1 MKKVGRPP
9 LYLYEDDRINT
20 RREQNRNNQRNCRLK
35 KKLHKQ
41 VRDITQPINFNKK
54 YQEDIVNSFKN
65 YGFNTL
71 FTGTINLNHL
81 EQDELEVMNK
91 EVDKM
96 NQELQIELNHFKERR
111 TTIQTLKDYT
121 ERYIQ
126 FLYSRNVIDRSLVFF
141 EIGDNQNIHTHI
153 ILNSKTNYQDL
164 KLILESGWLIGV
176 SKTSEPISNNEEK
189 EKVIRY
195 GVKELK
201 PTSSKSN
208 EQKKIDNWFF
218 IGEYD

>member
-81 EQDELEVMNK
+81 EQDELDVMNK

-96 NQELQIELNHFKERR
+96 NQELQIELNHFTRRR
-111 TTIQTLKDYT
+111 TTIQSLKDYT

-126 FLYSRNVIDRSLVFF
+126 FLYRRNVIDRSLVFF

-176 SKTSEPISNNEEK
+176 SKTSEPIRNNEEK

-201 PTSSKSN
+201 PTSFKSN

-218 IGEYD
+218 IGEYN

>member
-1 MKKVGRPP
+1 MRKVGRPP

-111 TTIQTLKDYT
+111 TTIQSLKDYT

-126 FLYSRNVIDRSLVFF
+126 YLYSRNVIDRSLVFF

-176 SKTSEPISNNEEK
+176 SKTSKPIRNNEEK

-201 PTSSKSN
+201 PLSSKTN

-218 IGEYD
+218 MGEFN

>member
-1 MKKVGRPP
+1 
-9 LYLYEDDRINT
+9 
-20 RREQNRNNQRNCRLK
+20 
-35 KKLHKQ
+35 
-41 VRDITQPINFNKK
+41 
-54 YQEDIVNSFKN
+54 
-65 YGFNTL
+65 
-71 FTGTINLNHL
+71 
-81 EQDELEVMNK
+81 MNK

-111 TTIQTLKDYT
+111 TTIQSLKDYT

-141 EIGDNQNIHTHI
+141 EIGDNLNIHTHI
-153 ILNSKTNYQDL
+153 ILNSRTNYQDL
-164 KLILESGWLIGV
+164 KLILESSWLIGV
-176 SKTSEPISNNEEK
+176 SNTSEPISNNEEK

>member
-1 MKKVGRPP
+1 MRKVGRPP
-9 LYLYEDDRINT
+9 LYLYEEDRINI
-20 RREQNRNNQRNCRLK
+20 RREQNRTNQRKCRLK
-35 KKLHKQ
+35 KKLHKELKN
-41 VRDITQPINFNKK
+41 IPQPINYNKK
-54 YQEDIVNSFKN
+54 YQEDIVQSFMN

-81 EQDELEVMNK
+81 EHEELDLMNK

-96 NQELQIELNHFKERR
+96 NQELQIELNHFTGRR
-111 TTIQTLKDYT
+111 TTIQSLKDYT

-141 EIGDNQNIHTHI
+141 EIGDNLNIHTHI

-176 SKTSEPISNNEEK
+176 SKTSRPIRNQEEK

-201 PTSSKSN
+201 PTSSKLN

>member
-9 LYLYEDDRINT
+9 LYLFEDDRINT

-81 EQDELEVMNK
+81 EQDELVVMNK
-91 EVDKM
+91 EVDKI
-96 NQELQIELNHFKERR
+96 NQEFEIQLTHFTERR
-111 TTIQTLKDYT
+111 TTIQSLKDYT

-126 FLYSRNVIDRSLVFF
+126 FLNSRNVIDRSLVFF

-176 SKTSEPISNNEEK
+176 SKTSKPIKDNEEK

-201 PTSSKSN
+201 PTSSKLN

-218 IGEYD
+218 IGEYN

>member
-1 MKKVGRPP
+1 MRKVGRPP

-20 RREQNRNNQRNCRLK
+20 RREQNRNNQRNCRLRK
-35 KKLHKQ
+35 NLHKQ
-41 VRDITQPINFNKK
+41 VRDITQSINFNKK
-54 YQEDIVNSFKN
+54 YQDDIVNSFKN

-111 TTIQTLKDYT
+111 TTIQSLKDYT

-141 EIGDNQNIHTHI
+141 EIGDNLNIHTHI
-153 ILNSKTNYQDL
+153 ILNSRTNYQDL
-164 KLILESGWLIGV
+164 KLILESSWLIGV
-176 SKTSEPISNNEEK
+176 SNTSEPISNNEEK

>member
-1 MKKVGRPP
+1 MRKVGRPP

-35 KKLHKQ
+35 KNLHKQ
-41 VRDITQPINFNKK
+41 VRDITQSINFNKK
-54 YQEDIVNSFKN
+54 YQDDIVNSFKN
-65 YGFNTL
+65 YGFNTH

-111 TTIQTLKDYT
+111 TTIQSLKDYT

-141 EIGDNQNIHTHI
+141 EIGDNLNIHTHI
-153 ILNSKTNYQDL
+153 ILNSRTNYQDL
-164 KLILESGWLIGV
+164 KLILESSWLIGV
-176 SKTSEPISNNEEK
+176 SNTSEPISNNEEK

>member
-1 MKKVGRPP
+1 MRKVGRPP
-9 LYLYEDDRINT
+9 LYLYEEDRINI
-20 RREQNRNNQRNCRLK
+20 RREQNRTNQRKCRLK
-35 KKLHKQ
+35 KKLHKELKN
-41 VRDITQPINFNKK
+41 ITQPINYNKK
-54 YQEDIVNSFKN
+54 YQEDIVQSFMN

-81 EQDELEVMNK
+81 EHEELDLMNK

-96 NQELQIELNHFKERR
+96 NQELQIELNHFTGRR
-111 TTIQTLKDYT
+111 TTIQSLKDYT

-141 EIGDNQNIHTHI
+141 EIGDNLNIHTHI

-176 SKTSEPISNNEEK
+176 SKTSKPIKNNEEK

-201 PTSSKSN
+201 PTSSKLN

>member
-1 MKKVGRPP
+1 MRKVGRPP
-9 LYLYEDDRINT
+9 LYLNEEDRINT
-20 RREQNRNNQRNCRLK
+20 RREKNKNSQRKCRLK

-41 VRDITQPINFNKK
+41 VKNITLPINFNKK
-54 YQEDIVNSFKN
+54 YQEDIVHSFMN

-91 EVDKM
+91 EVDKI
-96 NQELQIELNHFKERR
+96 NQELQIELTHFTERR
-111 TTIQTLKDYT
+111 TTIQSLKDYT

-126 FLYSRNVIDRSLVFF
+126 FLYGRNVIDRSLVFF
-141 EIGDNQNIHTHI
+141 EIGDNLNIHTHI

-176 SKTSEPISNNEEK
+176 SNTSRPIKNQEEK
-189 EKVIRY
+189 ERVIRY

-218 IGEYD
+218 IVEYD

>member
-1 MKKVGRPP
+1 MRKVGRPP
-9 LYLYEDDRINT
+9 LYLNEEDRINT
-20 RREQNRNNQRNCRLK
+20 RREKNKNSQRKCRLK

-41 VRDITQPINFNKK
+41 VKNITLPINFNKK
-54 YQEDIVNSFKN
+54 YQEDIVHSFMN

-91 EVDKM
+91 EVDKI
-96 NQELQIELNHFKERR
+96 NQELQIELTHFTERR
-111 TTIQTLKDYT
+111 TTIQSLKDYT

-141 EIGDNQNIHTHI
+141 EIGDNLNIHTHI

-176 SKTSEPISNNEEK
+176 SNTSRPIKNQEEK
-189 EKVIRY
+189 ERVIRY

-218 IGEYD
+218 IVEYD

>member
-1 MKKVGRPP
+1 MRKVGRPP

-35 KKLHKQ
+35 KNLHKQ
-41 VRDITQPINFNKK
+41 VRDITQSINFNKK
-54 YQEDIVNSFKN
+54 YQDDIVNSFKN
-65 YGFNTL
+65 YGFNTH

-81 EQDELEVMNK
+81 EQDELDFMNK

-111 TTIQTLKDYT
+111 TTIQSLKDYT

-164 KLILESGWLIGV
+164 KLILESSWLIGV
-176 SKTSEPISNNEEK
+176 SNTSEPISNNEEK

>member
-1 MKKVGRPP
+1 MRKVGRPP
-9 LYLYEDDRINT
+9 LYLYEEDRINI
-20 RREQNRNNQRNCRLK
+20 RREQNRTNQRKCRLK
-35 KKLHKQ
+35 KKLHKELKN
-41 VRDITQPINFNKK
+41 IPQPINYNKK
-54 YQEDIVNSFKN
+54 YQEDIVQSFMN

-81 EQDELEVMNK
+81 EHEELDLMYK
-91 EVDKM
+91 ELDKM
-96 NQELQIELNHFKERR
+96 NQELQIELNHFTGRR
-111 TTIQTLKDYT
+111 TTIQSLKDYT

-141 EIGDNQNIHTHI
+141 EIGDNLNIHTHI

-176 SKTSEPISNNEEK
+176 SKTSRPIRNQEEK

-201 PTSSKSN
+201 PTSSKLN

>member
-41 VRDITQPINFNKK
+41 VRDITQSINFNKK
-54 YQEDIVNSFKN
+54 YQDDIVNSFKN
-65 YGFNTL
+65 YGFNTH

-81 EQDELEVMNK
+81 EQDELDFMNK

-111 TTIQTLKDYT
+111 TTIQSLKDYT

-141 EIGDNQNIHTHI
+141 EIGDNLNIHTHI
-153 ILNSKTNYQDL
+153 ILNSRTNYQDL

-195 GVKELK
+195 GVKELN

>member
-1 MKKVGRPP
+1 MRKVGRPP
-9 LYLYEDDRINT
+9 LYLYEEDRINT
-20 RREQNRNNQRNCRLK
+20 RREQNRTNQRNCRLK

-41 VRDITQPINFNKK
+41 VKNITLPINFNKK
-54 YQEDIVNSFKN
+54 YQEDIVHSFMN

-71 FTGTINLNHL
+71 FTGTINLNYL

-91 EVDKM
+91 EVDKI
-96 NQELQIELNHFKERR
+96 NQELQIELTHFTERR
-111 TTIQTLKDYT
+111 TTIQSLKDYT

-126 FLYSRNVIDRSLVFF
+126 FLYGRNVIDRSLVFF
-141 EIGDNQNIHTHI
+141 EIGDNLNIHTHI
-153 ILNSKTNYQDL
+153 ILNSKTDYQDL

-176 SKTSEPISNNEEK
+176 SMTSKPIRSQEEK
-189 EKVIRY
+189 VRVIRY

-201 PTSSKSN
+201 PTSFKSN

>member
-1 MKKVGRPP
+1 MRKVGRPP
-9 LYLYEDDRINT
+9 LYLYEEDRINT
-20 RREQNRNNQRNCRLK
+20 RREQNRTNQRNCRLK

-41 VRDITQPINFNKK
+41 VRNITQPINFNKK

-111 TTIQTLKDYT
+111 TTIQSLKDYT

>member
-1 MKKVGRPP
+1 MRKVGRPP
-9 LYLYEDDRINT
+9 LYLYEEDRIII
-20 RREQNRNNQRNCRLK
+20 RREQNRTNQRKCRLK
-35 KKLHKQ
+35 KKLHKELKN
-41 VRDITQPINFNKK
+41 ITQPINYNKK
-54 YQEDIVNSFKN
+54 YQEDIVQSFMN

-81 EQDELEVMNK
+81 EHEELDLMNK

-96 NQELQIELNHFKERR
+96 NQELQIELNHFTGRR
-111 TTIQTLKDYT
+111 TTIQSLKDYT

-141 EIGDNQNIHTHI
+141 EIGDNLNIHTHI

-176 SKTSEPISNNEEK
+176 SKTSRPIRNQEEK

-201 PTSSKSN
+201 PTSSKLN
-208 EQKKIDNWFF
+208 EQKKIDNW
-218 IGEYD
+218 

>member
-1 MKKVGRPP
+1 MRKVGRPP

-35 KKLHKQ
+35 KNLHKQ
-41 VRDITQPINFNKK
+41 VRDITQSINFNKK
-54 YQEDIVNSFKN
+54 YQDDIVNSFKN
-65 YGFNTL
+65 YGFNTH

-81 EQDELEVMNK
+81 EQDELDFMNK

-111 TTIQTLKDYT
+111 TTIQSLKDYT

-141 EIGDNQNIHTHI
+141 EIGDNLNIHTHI

-164 KLILESGWLIGV
+164 KLILESSWLIGV
-176 SKTSEPISNNEEK
+176 SNTSEPISNNEEK

>member
-111 TTIQTLKDYT
+111 TTIQSLKDYT

-141 EIGDNQNIHTHI
+141 EIGDNLNIHTHI

-176 SKTSEPISNNEEK
+176 SKTSEPIRNNEEK

-201 PTSSKSN
+201 PTSFKSN

-218 IGEYD
+218 IGEYN

>member
-1 MKKVGRPP
+1 MRKVGRPP
-9 LYLYEDDRINT
+9 LYLYEEDRIII
-20 RREQNRNNQRNCRLK
+20 RREQNRTNQRKCRLK
-35 KKLHKQ
+35 KKLHNELKN
-41 VRDITQPINFNKK
+41 ITQPINYNKK
-54 YQEDIVNSFKN
+54 YQEDIVQSFMN

-81 EQDELEVMNK
+81 EHEELDLMNK

-96 NQELQIELNHFKERR
+96 NQELQIELNHFTGRR
-111 TTIQTLKDYT
+111 TTIQSLKDYT

-141 EIGDNQNIHTHI
+141 EIGDNLNIHTHI

-176 SKTSEPISNNEEK
+176 SMTSKPIRS
-189 EKVIRY
+189 VSLRRTTCR
-195 GVKELK
+195 L
-201 PTSSKSN
+201 
-208 EQKKIDNWFF
+208 
-218 IGEYD
+218 

>member
-1 MKKVGRPP
+1 MRKVGRPP
-9 LYLYEDDRINT
+9 LYLYEEDRINT
-20 RREQNRNNQRNCRLK
+20 RREQNRTNQRNCRLK

-41 VRDITQPINFNKK
+41 VKNITLPINFNKK
-54 YQEDIVNSFKN
+54 YQEDIVHSFMN

-91 EVDKM
+91 EVDKI
-96 NQELQIELNHFKERR
+96 NQELQIELTHFTERR
-111 TTIQTLKDYT
+111 TTIQSLKDYT

-126 FLYSRNVIDRSLVFF
+126 FLYGRNVIDRSLVFF
-141 EIGDNQNIHTHI
+141 EIGDNLNIHTHI
-153 ILNSKTNYQDL
+153 ILNSKTDYQDL

-176 SKTSEPISNNEEK
+176 SMTSKPIRSQEEK
-189 EKVIRY
+189 VRVIRY

-201 PTSSKSN
+201 PTSFKLN
-208 EQKKIDNWFF
+208 EQKKVDNWFF

>member
-1 MKKVGRPP
+1 MRKVGRPP
-9 LYLYEDDRINT
+9 LYLYEEDRIII
-20 RREQNRNNQRNCRLK
+20 RREQNRTNQRKCRLK
-35 KKLHKQ
+35 KKLHKELKN
-41 VRDITQPINFNKK
+41 ITQPINYNKK
-54 YQEDIVNSFKN
+54 YQEDIVQSFMN

-71 FTGTINLNHL
+71 FTGTIDLNHL
-81 EQDELEVMNK
+81 EQDELDVMNK
-91 EVDKM
+91 EVDKI
-96 NQELQIELNHFKERR
+96 NQEFQIELNHFKERK
-111 TTIQTLKDYT
+111 TTIQSLKDYT
-121 ERYIQ
+121 ELYIQ

-141 EIGDNQNIHTHI
+141 EIGDNLNIHTHI

-176 SKTSEPISNNEEK
+176 SKTSRPIRNQEEK

-201 PTSSKSN
+201 PTSSKLN

>member
-1 MKKVGRPP
+1 MRKVGRPP
-9 LYLYEDDRINT
+9 LYLYEEDRINI
-20 RREQNRNNQRNCRLK
+20 RREQNRTNQRKCRLK
-35 KKLHKQ
+35 KKLHKELKN
-41 VRDITQPINFNKK
+41 ITQPINYNKK
-54 YQEDIVNSFKN
+54 YQEDIVQSFMN

-71 FTGTINLNHL
+71 FTGTINLNLL
-81 EQDELEVMNK
+81 EHDELDLMNK

-96 NQELQIELNHFKERR
+96 NQELQIELNHFTGRR
-111 TTIQTLKDYT
+111 TTIQSLKDYT

-141 EIGDNQNIHTHI
+141 EIGDNLNIHTHI

-176 SKTSEPISNNEEK
+176 SKTSRPIRNQEEK

-201 PTSSKSN
+201 PTSSKLN

>member
-1 MKKVGRPP
+1 MRKVGRPP
-9 LYLYEDDRINT
+9 LYLYEEDRINI
-20 RREQNRNNQRNCRLK
+20 RREQNRTNQRKCRLK
-35 KKLHKQ
+35 KKLHNELKN
-41 VRDITQPINFNKK
+41 ITQPINYNKK
-54 YQEDIVNSFKN
+54 YQEDIVQSFMN

-81 EQDELEVMNK
+81 EHEELDLMNK

-96 NQELQIELNHFKERR
+96 NQELQIELNHFTGRR
-111 TTIQTLKDYT
+111 TTIQSLKDYT

-141 EIGDNQNIHTHI
+141 EIGDNLNIHTHI

-176 SKTSEPISNNEEK
+176 SKTSRPIRNQEEK

-201 PTSSKSN
+201 PTSSKLN

>member
-35 KKLHKQ
+35 KNLHKQ
-41 VRDITQPINFNKK
+41 VRDITQSINFNKK
-54 YQEDIVNSFKN
+54 YQDDIVNSFKN
-65 YGFNTL
+65 YGFNTH

-81 EQDELEVMNK
+81 EQDELDFMNK

-111 TTIQTLKDYT
+111 TTIQSLKDYT

>member
-1 MKKVGRPP
+1 MRKVGRPP
-9 LYLYEDDRINT
+9 LYLYEEDRINT
-20 RREQNRNNQRNCRLK
+20 RREQNRTNQRNCRLK

-41 VRDITQPINFNKK
+41 VKNITLPINFNKK
-54 YQEDIVNSFKN
+54 YQEDIVHSFMN

-71 FTGTINLNHL
+71 FTGTINLNYL

-91 EVDKM
+91 EVDKI
-96 NQELQIELNHFKERR
+96 NQELQIELTHFTERR
-111 TTIQTLKDYT
+111 TTIQSLKDYT

-126 FLYSRNVIDRSLVFF
+126 FLYGRNVIDRSLVFF
-141 EIGDNQNIHTHI
+141 EIGDNLNIHTHI
-153 ILNSKTNYQDL
+153 ILNSKTDYQDL

-176 SKTSEPISNNEEK
+176 SMTSKPIRSQEEK
-189 EKVIRY
+189 VRVIRY

-201 PTSSKSN
+201 PTSFKLN
-208 EQKKIDNWFF
+208 EQKKVDNWFF

>member
-1 MKKVGRPP
+1 MRKVGRPP
-9 LYLYEDDRINT
+9 LYLYEEDRINI
-20 RREQNRNNQRNCRLK
+20 RREQNRTNQRKCRLK
-35 KKLHKQ
+35 KKLHKELKN
-41 VRDITQPINFNKK
+41 ITQPINYNKK
-54 YQEDIVNSFKN
+54 YQEDIVQSFMN

-71 FTGTINLNHL
+71 FTGTINLNLL
-81 EQDELEVMNK
+81 EHDELDLMNK

-111 TTIQTLKDYT
+111 TTIQSLKDYT

-141 EIGDNQNIHTHI
+141 EIGDNLNIHTHI

-176 SKTSEPISNNEEK
+176 SKTSRPIRNQEEK

-195 GVKELK
+195 VVKELK
-201 PTSSKSN
+201 PTSSKFN

>member
-1 MKKVGRPP
+1 MRKVGRPP

-35 KKLHKQ
+35 KNLHKQ

-54 YQEDIVNSFKN
+54 YQDDIVNSFKN
-65 YGFNTL
+65 YGFNTH

-81 EQDELEVMNK
+81 EQDELDVMNK

-111 TTIQTLKDYT
+111 ATIQSLKDYT

-141 EIGDNQNIHTHI
+141 EIGDNLNIHTHI
-153 ILNSKTNYQDL
+153 ILNSRTNYQDL
-164 KLILESGWLIGV
+164 KLILESSWLIGV
-176 SKTSEPISNNEEK
+176 SNTSEPISNNEEK

>member
-1 MKKVGRPP
+1 MRKVGRPP

-20 RREQNRNNQRNCRLK
+20 RREQNRTNQRNCRLK
-35 KKLHKQ
+35 KKLHKE
-41 VRDITQPINFNKK
+41 VKNLSKPINFNKK
-54 YQEDIVNSFKN
+54 YQDDIVNSFCR

-71 FTGTINLNHL
+71 FTGTIDLNHL
-81 EQDELEVMNK
+81 EQDELDVMNK

-96 NQELQIELNHFKERR
+96 NQEFQIELNHFKERR
-111 TTIQTLKDYT
+111 TTIQSLKDYT

-126 FLYSRNVIDRSLVFF
+126 FLYSREVIDRSLVFF
-141 EIGDNQNIHTHI
+141 EIGDNLNIHTHI

-176 SKTSEPISNNEEK
+176 SKTSKPIRNNEEK